1 MEIKINKEIRDYT
14 ESIVLGLSFRQCFFS
29 VIACIVAVAIYFSVK
44 DIIGIELTSWL
55 CMLGAAPFASLGFIS
70 YQGMNTETIVR
81 NALRSFL
88 LSKSQLIYK
97 PKNVYYELLKE
108 NIEES
113 RRRSIDP
120 NDKKLRENKKAKQG
134 KI

>member
-1 MEIKINKEIRDYT
+1 
-14 ESIVLGLSFRQCFFS
+14 
-29 VIACIVAVAIYFSVK
+29 
-44 DIIGIELTSWL
+44 
-55 CMLGAAPFASLGFIS
+55 MLGAAPFASLGFIS

-134 KI
+134 KV